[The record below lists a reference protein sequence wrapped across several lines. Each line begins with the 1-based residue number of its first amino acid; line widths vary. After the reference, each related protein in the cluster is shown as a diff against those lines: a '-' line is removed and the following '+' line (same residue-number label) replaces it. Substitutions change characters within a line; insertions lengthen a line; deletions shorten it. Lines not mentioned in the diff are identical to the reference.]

1 MSFVPSFINAY
12 NQGNLNWMIE
22 HYENSDTCPSTQE
35 EEAALNKDRNYRWM
49 TKLPEIMKEKS
60 SFIAV
65 GALHLAGEDGLL
77 NLLEKAGYTVESIK
91 N

>member
-1 MSFVPSFINAY
+1 MMDLVPELINAY
-12 NQGNLNWMIE
+12 NQRDLNWFNRKEEM
-22 HYENSDTCPSTQE
+22 CPSTPE
-35 EEAALNKDRNYRWM
+35 EEAALNKDRNHKWM
-49 TKLPEIMKEKS
+49 KKLPEIMQEKS

-77 NLLEKAGYTVESIK
+77 NLLEKSGYNVEQV